1 MAKKTIIVDAMSGD
15 NAPVAQIHGALQGG
29 VTHDVKIVFVGKEDV
44 IKNTIFDYQGSI
56 PEYEIIH
63 ADSVLTMDDA
73 PGSVMSEKSDSSLAV
88 AVKALKEGKGD
99 ALVSSAN
106 TGALFTA
113 SSLIL
118 RRLKGVRRA
127 ALGAVIPLEKRFL
140 LLDSGANLDVT
151 PEQLLQFAKMGEV
164 YAKVVMKRENP
175 TIGLLNNGSE
185 EMKGTPLQIET
196 YKLLKES
203 NLNFV
208 GNVEGD
214 RLGKCDVVIADGYSG
229 NIALKTI
236 EGVAKFSL
244 GEMKN
249 IFSGFGGA
257 IAYLLVKKKVLKLK
271 KKIKPAESG
280 GAPFLGIS
288 MPVIKAHGGAD
299 SYAFMIAIGQAK
311 DYIDALKIM
320 KESEF

>member
-15 NAPVAQIHGALQGG
+15 NAPKAQIYGALKGG
-29 VTHDVKIVFVGKEDV
+29 EDHDVKIVFVGKEEV
-44 IKNTIFDYQGSI
+44 IEEIISDYKGDK
-56 PEYEIIH
+56 PKYEIIN
-63 ADSVLTMDDA
+63 ADDVLTMEDA
-73 PGSVMSEKSDSSLAV
+73 PTSVMNEKSDSSLAV
-88 AVKALKEGKGD
+88 AVRALKDGKGD

-118 RRLKGVRRA
+118 RRIKGVRRA

-151 PEQLLQFAKMGEV
+151 PEQLLQFAKMGDV
-164 YAKVVMKRENP
+164 YARVVMKRKDP

-185 EMKGTPLQIET
+185 ESKGTPLQIET

-203 NLNFV
+203 DLNFI

-214 RLGKCDVVIADGYSG
+214 RLGKCDVVIADGYTG

-257 IAYLLVKKKVLKLK
+257 IAYLLVKKKVKKLK

-299 SYAFMIAIGQAK
+299 SYAFSVAIGQAK
-311 DYIDALKIM
+311 DYIDALKII
-320 KESEF
+320 KESDF